1 MKSLVPV
8 ILMAGVSIAASAQP
22 TTVSLPV
29 SVDRACEVIGFD
41 GVKLHSRGTLTF
53 STNAIQFAGARTSVA
68 VPIAAI
74 AHYSLNADS
83 REVVPGAAGWLL
95 QTAPL
100 FGFINPL
107 VEAGSV
113 ASGLGV
119 GMLRNSVSALE
130 FDYVDSSHGL
140 HKAVF
145 LLPRNTGDSAGHAL
159 ASLNIPVKAVAS
171 APQPIFSK
179 NANLLSG
186 SRVRL
191 RKSIGS
197 IRVADPAAGESG
209 MPPFLEALVYEQ
221 LILS

>member
-1 MKSLVPV
+1 
-8 ILMAGVSIAASAQP
+8 
-22 TTVSLPV
+22 
-29 SVDRACEVIGFD
+29 
-41 GVKLHSRGTLTF
+41 
-53 STNAIQFAGARTSVA
+53 
-68 VPIAAI
+68 
-74 AHYSLNADS
+74 
-83 REVVPGAAGWLL
+83 
-95 QTAPL
+95 
-100 FGFINPL
+100 
-107 VEAGSV
+107 
-113 ASGLGV
+113 
-119 GMLRNSVSALE
+119 
-130 FDYVDSSHGL
+130 
-140 HKAVF
+140 VF